1 VTDWRKVGAAVA
13 AVGAA
18 GATTVLVATPA
29 AAHGATSSPASRG
42 QLCGEREAGKK
53 SSACRAARAVSGQKG
68 IADWDNLRL
77 ANVDGRDRTVVPDG
91 KLCSGG
97 ITRFRG
103 LDLARTDWPATEL
116 TAGAAYKFRY
126 RVTIPHPGTFKLFVT
141 KDGYDASRPLKWTDL
156 ERRPFM
162 SAANP
167 RRVKGAYVM
176 RGRLP
181 RNKSGR
187 HLIYAIWQT
196 NPDTYYSCSDVEF
209 REPPKPKS
217 TGGAAA
223 GGTTTGGGPSAA
235 PSPARDGGLAAVPVG
250 TWAPV
255 AAGGLGA
262 VIVGGIAIAL
272 IVRRV
277 NRRAAERRSEW

>member
-1 VTDWRKVGAAVA
+1 MTVWRKVGAAVA

-29 AAHGATSSPASRG
+29 GAHGATSSPASRG

-53 SSACRAARAVSGQKG
+53 SAACRAARKVSGQQG

-77 ANVDGRDRTVVPDG
+77 ANVDGQDRKVVPDG

-97 ITRFRG
+97 IARFRG
-103 LDLARTDWPATEL
+103 LDLARTDWPATKL

-162 SAANP
+162 SSANP
-167 RRVKGAYVM
+167 PRIKGAYLM

-209 REPPKPKS
+209 REPPKPVS
-217 TGGAAA
+217 TAGAATSGTGA
-223 GGTTTGGGPSAA
+223 GRAPAA
-235 PSPARDGGLAAVPVG
+235 RPGPARDGGLAAAPVA

-262 VIVGGIAIAL
+262 IIVGGVAIAL
-272 IVRRV
+272 LVRRA
-277 NRRAAERRSEW
+277 NRRAARRSEW